1 MIIYILAIPV
11 FSFFIPLYSFWHF
24 DDFSWGNTRIVVG
37 EQGQKKA
44 VGPDEGTFNPSVIPM
59 KRWSEHEQDILC
71 DEEDEIEDSK
81 SIETKTYSEN
91 YDEDYGEED
100 EEDYTSEQGSYFETP
115 DDEII
120 FQEIVRI
127 LHENDLMQLSKK
139 QVRDI
144 LSNTFQIDMSFK
156 KEFINSCI
164 DQLLQ

>member
-44 VGPDEGTFNPSVIPM
+44 VGPDEGTFDPSVIPM
-59 KRWSEHEQDILC
+59 KRWSEHEQEMTR
-71 DEEDEIEDSK
+71 EEEEELASE
-81 SIETKTYSEN
+81 ETKTCSEVDG
-91 YDEDYGEED
+91 YRDGDTCSSD
-100 EEDYTSEQGSYFETP
+100 HDSYCEMP
-115 DDEII
+115 DDETI

-127 LHENDLMQLSKK
+127 LGENDLMELSKK

-144 LSNTFQIDMSFK
+144 LSDIFQIDMNCK
-156 KEFINSCI
+156 KEFINGCI
-164 DQLLQ
+164 DQLLK